1 MTNESGGGPNESS
14 KPSELVPPYV
24 SIEVRSNTSNEYSGM
39 AAGSADFGGRGDGGI
54 EANRLDAGLEDDSAA
69 GTTPVV
75 QISIAGGSVILMLV
89 GIISIL
95 VHRLRRS
102 LPYKMGNEAIV
113 LPSARQSAQVV
124 LGRPVG
130 ASDLTGK
137 AEVGGVPVQHLAL
150 DQAEKAEVG
159 GVIVHDLASDNPVFV
174 HDFPSDDAATTE
186 AGGLLVPPSSPP
198 PMLFSRT

>member
-14 KPSELVPPYV
+14 SKPSELVSPTYV
-24 SIEVRSNTSNEYSGM
+24 SIEVPSNTSNEYSGM

-54 EANRLDAGLEDDSAA
+54 EANRLDAGLESDSAA

-124 LGRPVG
+124 LG
-130 ASDLTGK
+130 
-137 AEVGGVPVQHLAL
+137 
-150 DQAEKAEVG
+150 
-159 GVIVHDLASDNPVFV
+159 
-174 HDFPSDDAATTE
+174 
-186 AGGLLVPPSSPP
+186 
-198 PMLFSRT
+198 